1 MRMKEEVEKVINL
14 VKVALQ
20 QDGGDIE
27 LVDVHE
33 DTGVV
38 EVRLLGSCAGC
49 PFSQFTLTNYVE
61 RTLKERVPGVK
72 QVVNLNLQGLSI

>member
-1 MRMKEEVEKVINL
+1 MKEDVESVIDL
-14 VKVALQ
+14 IKVALQ

-27 LVDVHE
+27 LVNVHE

-61 RTLKERVPGVK
+61 KTLKERVPGVTE
-72 QVVNLNLQGLSI
+72 VINLNLQGLRTA